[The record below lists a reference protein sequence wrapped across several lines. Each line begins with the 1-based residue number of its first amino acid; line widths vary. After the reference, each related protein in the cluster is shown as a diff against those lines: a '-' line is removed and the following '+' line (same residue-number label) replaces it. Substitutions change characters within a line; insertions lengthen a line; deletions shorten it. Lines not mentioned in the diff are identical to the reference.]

1 MAMENYLWAIPS
13 EMCISNLNPI
23 VFREEINSLVPH
35 PCCTFF
41 HQNLSIMQ
49 HQNFIIELSISLLC
63 LLFLPHIFKL
73 HTQEL
78 LKNRFEVIWGS
89 LCMAKTPVSL
99 VVFRVS
105 AWLCHSGHPFWYF
118 SGPLETTGMGFM
130 ACISDSFLFISWKAG
145 QYSIWHCP
153 AWYPCLSI
161 WIWWMDYQVDKEL
174 AGWSDSKS
182 CGQWL
187 DV

>member
-23 VFREEINSLVPH
+23 VFREEIKSLVSH

-49 HQNFIIELSISLLC
+49 HQNFLLELSTSLLC
-63 LLFLPHIFKL
+63 LLFLPHTFKL

-89 LCMAKTPVSL
+89 LCMAKNWLCLGFQHDYAILDNHFGIFRPSWDHRDGIYGMYFRLIPLYKLESWSVQHLTLSCMVSL
-99 VVFRVS
+99 PLNLDLMDGLS
-105 AWLCHSGHPFWYF
+105 SG
-118 SGPLETTGMGFM
+118 
-130 ACISDSFLFISWKAG
+130 
-145 QYSIWHCP
+145 
-153 AWYPCLSI
+153 
-161 WIWWMDYQVDKEL
+161 
-174 AGWSDSKS
+174 
-182 CGQWL
+182 
-187 DV
+187 